1 MTKCVEMMDFIIL
14 MHGDALCE
22 PADVMWGSYFE
33 SLSEQGVFEGGSSIG
48 AGSAFRKQ
56 GVPAPESAHFTGFI
70 RVKAATMEDAVKLLN
85 GNPVYESGGTVEV
98 RELPRD

>member
-1 MTKCVEMMDFIIL
+1 
-14 MHGDALCE
+14 
-22 PADVMWGSYFE
+22 
-33 SLSEQGVFEGGSSIG
+33 
-48 AGSAFRKQ
+48 
-56 GVPAPESAHFTGFI
+56 VPAPESAHFTGFI